1 MLCKKMKIMKW
12 STVIRTLVRIFIV
25 VTLKNLFIDKSNL
38 YLKTSVLRC
47 VHIFLWKYLLSDVD
61 WYLCMIKE
69 YKYINIII
77 AKPCRYLKRHGLRQE
92 PH

>member
-38 YLKTSVLRC
+38 YLKTSVAIYPINVLIIG
-47 VHIFLWKYLLSDVD
+47 VNEVLALSH
-61 WYLCMIKE
+61 
-69 YKYINIII
+69 
-77 AKPCRYLKRHGLRQE
+77 AF
-92 PH
+92 